1 MLTSKRDEKVCVQE
15 FCKDDSI
22 DVWWNTK
29 IQILQKIQH
38 NRTDI
43 AVWEIKDKLCFII
56 DDSTG
61 LDVNVDKN
69 YELIHSDYWPSAAK
83 LKCL

>member
-15 FCKDDSI
+15 ICKDDSI

-29 IQILQKIQH
+29 IEILQKIQH

-69 YELIHSDYWPSAAK
+69 YELIHSDY
-83 LKCL
+83 